1 MKYFDNITTAEELKK
16 QFRAYCVSMHPD
28 KGGDPEEFKTMLAE
42 YEEAAK
48 NCGAWTKETR
58 EEVQGVRRGLR
69 VVFFGPGMMETY
81 YIITEVQGDN
91 IKMVRIFSHDFRS
104 LEDIDSYLGGEWDDE
119 KSRRELNKYDHIRPL
134 SKKFGIGY
142 YWDDEEQKTYTE
154 QEISEAERIADNFDR
169 WAANW
174 KANKE
179 EEERRAQE
187 ESDREEAAIIA
198 QWSSIL
204 EQLPEEYKRPEG
216 LSWYDMTNEQREAE
230 KVAERKSSAA
240 RLAAFK
246 RNLKAVFNH
255 YWPGVKC
262 SFKISRSIYSS
273 ATISWT
279 DGPTVAEVEA
289 CEVFN
294 YFLAYYYKSDPYA
307 DYGDVHRR
315 TDLHNFRHMF
325 GAFDCEGI
333 DYDRKLSD
341 KTAENVRKV
350 IADNFPEAE
359 KARKEAG
366 EKYNSCYCTF
376 DLSTDDLSKLC
387 ALLGFVRPAAPDWE
401 TATDEE
407 ARAYY
412 AACKPCDDF
421 VQRVRN
427 RKTLSQNDTMR
438 LYYSTLWAYFVEFY
452 RIKAEPQKEK
462 TARKAKAEPET
473 TEQQPNDTASDEA
486 PAEGLQLVEIAEG
499 VAVVGDSRTTYR
511 NRKAIKAHGA
521 TWNNEAKQ
529 WQATDPEAVAHLRQ
543 WFGASAT
550 QTTGEADTINEND
563 REKALFVIFAA
574 CEIGRLEWHASGYY
588 TYPDATAEDWGT
600 LEAVAPEVVTAW
612 REAGN
617 PINRNEC
624 ARLYGEELTKEAE
637 DAHTVAR
644 NRAKCCEEWR
654 DELREIWAIYKD
666 LTAIEST
673 TTDTDAHAEEQEQEQ
688 RTHTTNR
695 EQPEPQDQPEQQ
707 NAEDVERVT
716 RFAALLT
723 DVFTM
728 FEELATAA
736 QTEAQRAKEAANK
749 QAEADQLRADIARM
763 SAQVA
768 AMSEQLRTMS
778 ERLATLEAEA
788 NADSHTDSTADT
800 GTASDNEP
808 QQAEERHDN
817 SKNKPETLNMLKA
830 AARHAEQLTE
840 INEHTEALL
849 ARLYVLA
856 AVGMRV
862 RSLIERVKAI
872 EAAHGRGYLT
882 IAEASERYEISQE
895 AERKAALYLTPEEFR
910 ALYRHDPQTD
920 SRAA

>member
-1 MKYFDNITTAEELKK
+1 MKYFNNITTPEELKK
-16 QFRAYCVSMHPD
+16 QFHIYCLTMHPD
-28 KGGDPEEFKTMLAE
+28 KGGDPEEFKAMLAE

-81 YIITEVQGDN
+81 YIITDVQGDN

-262 SFKISRSIYSS
+262 SFKISRSIYGN

-315 TDLHNFRHMF
+315 TDLHNFRQMF
-325 GAFDCEGI
+325 GAFDCEDI
-333 DYDRKLSD
+333 DYNRKLSD

-376 DLSTDDLSKLC
+376 DLSMANNELSKLC
-387 ALLGFVRPAAPDWE
+387 ALLGFVRPSDIDWE

-407 ARAYY
+407 KKAYFS
-412 AACKPCDDF
+412 ACKPYDDF
-421 VQRVRN
+421 AQRVRN
-427 RKTLSQNDTMR
+427 CNVLLTNETIR
-438 LYYSTLWAYFVEFY
+438 LYYSTMWAYFVEFY
-452 RIKAEPQKEK
+452 HIEAEPQKEK
-462 TARKAKAEPET
+462 TARKAKAEPKA
-473 TEQQPNDTASDEA
+473 TEQPTNGTDNDEA
-486 PAEGLQLVEIAEG
+486 PADGLQLVEIPGG
-499 VAVVGDSRTTYR
+499 VAVVGGYYDTLR
-511 NRKAIKAHGA
+511 NRKHIKEHGA
-521 TWNNEAKQ
+521 RWNKEAKQ
-529 WQATDPEAVAHLRQ
+529 WQAHDTEAVARLRE
-543 WFGASAT
+543 WFGMT
-550 QTTGEADTINEND
+550 EQ
-563 REKALFVIFAA
+563 
-574 CEIGRLEWHASGYY
+574 
-588 TYPDATAEDWGT
+588 P
-600 LEAVAPEVVTAW
+600 
-612 REAGN
+612 
-617 PINRNEC
+617 
-624 ARLYGEELTKEAE
+624 
-637 DAHTVAR
+637 
-644 NRAKCCEEWR
+644 
-654 DELREIWAIYKD
+654 
-666 LTAIEST
+666 
-673 TTDTDAHAEEQEQEQ
+673 AEEQEQEQ
-688 RTHTTNR
+688 HTHNADSVQSDPK
-695 EQPEPQDQPEQQ
+695 EQPEQPT
-707 NAEDVERVT
+707 AEEVERVT
-716 RFAALLT
+716 RFATLLT
-723 DVFTM
+723 DVFAM

-736 QTEAQRAKEAANK
+736 QAEAQRAKEAANK
-749 QAEADQLRADIARM
+749 QAEAEQLRADIAQM

-768 AMSEQLRTMS
+768 KMAETLRTMS

-788 NADSHTDSTADT
+788 NADSHTDNHTDT
-800 GTASDNEP
+800 GTASDDEP
-808 QQAEERHDN
+808 QRAEERPDG
-817 SKNKPETLNMLKA
+817 SKNKPDTLNMLRA
-830 AARHAEQLTE
+830 AAEDAERLTAA
-840 INEHTEALL
+840 NEHTAALL

-856 AVGMRV
+856 AVGIRV
-862 RSLIERVKAI
+862 RPLIERAKAI
-872 EAAHGRGYLT
+872 EAAHGRGYIT
-882 IAEASERYEISQE
+882 TAEAAERYEISQE

-920 SRAA
+920 NRAA

>member
-1 MKYFDNITTAEELKK
+1 MKYFNTITTPEELKK
-16 QFRAYCVSMHPD
+16 QFHSYCLTMHPD
-28 KGGDPEEFKTMLAE
+28 KGGDPEEFKAMLAE

-69 VVFFGPGMMETY
+69 VIFFGAGMNETHF
-81 YIITEVQGDN
+81 IVTDVQGDN

-104 LEDIDSYLGGEWDDE
+104 LEDIDGYLGGEWDDDR
-119 KSRRELNKYDHIRPL
+119 SLRELNKYDHIRPL

-187 ESDREEAAIIA
+187 EADREEAAIIA

-204 EQLPEEYKRPEG
+204 EQLPEEHKRPEG
-216 LSWYDMTNEQREAE
+216 LSWYDMTNEQRKAE
-230 KVAERKSSAA
+230 DVAERKSNAA

-307 DYGDVHRR
+307 DYGDVQRR
-315 TDLHNFRHMF
+315 TGLSKFRQMF
-325 GAFDCEGI
+325 GSFDCDSI
-333 DYDRKLSD
+333 DYNRKLSEQTAD
-341 KTAENVRKV
+341 KVRKI

-376 DLSTDDLSKLC
+376 DFSSDDLSKLC
-387 ALLGFVRPAAPDWE
+387 ALLGFVRPAAPNWE

-407 ARAYY
+407 KNAYY
-412 AACKPCDDF
+412 KACKPCDDF
-421 VQRVRN
+421 AQRVRN
-427 RKTLSQNDTMR
+427 SNILFADGTIR
-438 LYYSTLWAYFVEFY
+438 LYYSTLCKWFVELY
-452 RIKAEPQKEK
+452 NIESDPQKENE
-462 TARKAKAEPET
+462 ARKAKAEPKA
-473 TEQQPNDTASDEA
+473 TEQQANDTANDEA
-486 PAEGLQLVEIAEG
+486 PAEGLELVETAEG

-521 TWNNEAKQ
+521 IWNNDAKQ
-529 WQATDPEAVAHLRQ
+529 WQATDPEAVERLRQ
-543 WFGASAT
+543 WFGM
-550 QTTGEADTINEND
+550 
-563 REKALFVIFAA
+563 
-574 CEIGRLEWHASGYY
+574 
-588 TYPDATAEDWGT
+588 
-600 LEAVAPEVVTAW
+600 
-612 REAGN
+612 
-617 PINRNEC
+617 
-624 ARLYGEELTKEAE
+624 
-637 DAHTVAR
+637 
-644 NRAKCCEEWR
+644 
-654 DELREIWAIYKD
+654 
-666 LTAIEST
+666 
-673 TTDTDAHAEEQEQEQ
+673 TDPTAEEQEQEQ
-688 RTHTTNR
+688 HTHNADS
-695 EQPEPQDQPEQQ
+695 EQPEPQEQPEQK
-707 NAEDVERVT
+707 NAEEVERVT
-716 RFAALLT
+716 RFATLLT

-728 FEELATAA
+728 FEEIATAA
-736 QTEAQRAKEAANK
+736 AKEAQRAKEAATK
-749 QAEADQLRADIARM
+749 QAEAKQLRADIAKM

-768 AMSEQLRTMS
+768 KMSEALRTMS
-778 ERLATLEAEA
+778 ERLATIEAEA
-788 NADSHTDSTADT
+788 NTDSHTDSTADT
-800 GTASDNEP
+800 GTASGNEP
-808 QQAEERHDN
+808 QRAEERPDS
-817 SKNKPETLNMLKA
+817 SKNKPDTLNMLKA

-856 AVGMRV
+856 AMGLRV
-862 RSLIERVKAI
+862 RPLIKRVKAI

-882 IAEASERYEISQE
+882 TAEASERYEISQE
-895 AERKAALYLTPEEFR
+895 TERRAALYLTPEEFR

>member
-1 MKYFDNITTAEELKK
+1 MKYFNNITTAEELKK
-16 QFRAYCVSMHPD
+16 QFRVYCVTMHPD
-28 KGGDPEEFKTMLAE
+28 KGGDPEEFKAMLAE

-48 NCGAWTKETR
+48 NCGVWTKETR

-69 VVFFGPGMMETY
+69 VIFFGPGMMETR
-81 YIITEVQGDN
+81 YIITDVQGDN
-91 IKMVRIFSHDFRS
+91 IQMVRIFSHDFKG

-119 KSRRELNKYDHIRPL
+119 KSRRELNKYNRVRPL
-134 SKKFGIGY
+134 SQKFGIGF
-142 YWDDEEQKTYTE
+142 YWDDVEQKTYTE

-187 ESDREEAAIIA
+187 EADREEAAIIA
-198 QWSSIL
+198 QWSDIL
-204 EQLPEEYKRPEG
+204 EQLPEEYKRPDG

-240 RLAAFK
+240 RMAAFK

-255 YWPGVKC
+255 FWPGVKC

-307 DYGDVHRR
+307 DYGDVQRR
-315 TDLHNFRHMF
+315 TGLSKFRQMF
-325 GAFDCEGI
+325 GAFDCEDI
-333 DYDRKLSD
+333 DYTRKLSD
-341 KTAENVRKV
+341 KTADKVRQI

-452 RIKAEPQKEK
+452 RIEAEPQKEK
-462 TARKAKAEPET
+462 TARKAKAEQKAT
-473 TEQQPNDTASDEA
+473 AQQTNDTANDEA
-486 PAEGLQLVEIAEG
+486 PAEGLQLVEIPGG
-499 VAVVGDSRTTYR
+499 VAVVGGYYDTLR
-511 NRKAIKAHGA
+511 NRKQIKAHGA
-521 TWNNEAKQ
+521 RWNKEAKQ
-529 WQATDPEAVAHLRQ
+529 WQATDAEAVARLRE
-543 WFGASAT
+543 WFGMT
-550 QTTGEADTINEND
+550 EPT
-563 REKALFVIFAA
+563 
-574 CEIGRLEWHASGYY
+574 
-588 TYPDATAEDWGT
+588 
-600 LEAVAPEVVTAW
+600 
-612 REAGN
+612 
-617 PINRNEC
+617 
-624 ARLYGEELTKEAE
+624 
-637 DAHTVAR
+637 
-644 NRAKCCEEWR
+644 
-654 DELREIWAIYKD
+654 
-666 LTAIEST
+666 
-673 TTDTDAHAEEQEQEQ
+673 AEEQEQKQ
-688 RTHTTNR
+688 HAHNTDS
-695 EQPEPQDQPEQQ
+695 EQPEPMEQPEQP
-707 NAEDVERVT
+707 NAEEVERVT
-716 RFAALLT
+716 RFTALIS
-723 DVFTM
+723 DVIAM
-728 FEELATAA
+728 FEEIATAA
-736 QTEAQRAKEAANK
+736 KKAAQRAKETATR
-749 QAEADQLRADIARM
+749 QAEAEQLRADIAKM

-768 AMSEQLRTMS
+768 KMAETLRTMS
-778 ERLATLEAEA
+778 ERLTAIEAEV
-788 NADSHTDSTADT
+788 NADSTTAEQSTADN
-800 GTASDNEP
+800 DP
-808 QQAEERHDN
+808 QPEEQAQERPERGEG
-817 SKNKPETLNMLKA
+817 KPDALGMLRA
-830 AARHAEQLTE
+830 AAEDVARLTAA
-840 INEHTEALL
+840 NEHTAALL

-856 AVGMRV
+856 AVGLRV
-862 RSLIERVKAI
+862 RPLIQRAKAI
-872 EAAHGRGYLT
+872 EAAQQRGHLT
-882 IAEASERYEISQE
+882 PGEVYDRQRISQE
-895 AERKAALYLTPEEFR
+895 TERRAALFLTPEEFR
-910 ALYRHDPQTD
+910 TLYGHDPQTD
-920 SRAA
+920 SKAA

>member
-1 MKYFDNITTAEELKK
+1 
-16 QFRAYCVSMHPD
+16 
-28 KGGDPEEFKTMLAE
+28 
-42 YEEAAK
+42 
-48 NCGAWTKETR
+48 
-58 EEVQGVRRGLR
+58 
-69 VVFFGPGMMETY
+69 
-81 YIITEVQGDN
+81 
-91 IKMVRIFSHDFRS
+91 
-104 LEDIDSYLGGEWDDE
+104 
-119 KSRRELNKYDHIRPL
+119 
-134 SKKFGIGY
+134 
-142 YWDDEEQKTYTE
+142 
-154 QEISEAERIADNFDR
+154 
-169 WAANW
+169 
-174 KANKE
+174 
-179 EEERRAQE
+179 
-187 ESDREEAAIIA
+187 
-198 QWSSIL
+198 
-204 EQLPEEYKRPEG
+204 
-216 LSWYDMTNEQREAE
+216 MTNEQREAE
-230 KVAERKSSAA
+230 RTAERKSNAA

-255 YWPGVKC
+255 FWPGVKC
-262 SFKISRSIYSS
+262 SFKISRSIYSN

-279 DGPTVAEVEA
+279 DGPTVAEVKA

-294 YFLAYYYKSDPYA
+294 YFLAYYFKSDPYA

-315 TDLHNFRHMF
+315 VGLSKFRKMF
-325 GAFDCEGI
+325 GEFDCDSI
-333 DYDRKLSD
+333 DYSRKLSD
-341 KTAENVRKV
+341 KTADKVRQI
-350 IADNFPEAE
+350 IADHFPEAE
-359 KARKEAG
+359 KARQEAG

-462 TARKAKAEPET
+462 TARKAKAEPEA
-473 TEQQPNDTASDEA
+473 TEQQSNDTASDEA
-486 PAEGLQLVEIAEG
+486 PAEGLQLVETAEG

-529 WQATDPEAVAHLRQ
+529 WQATDPEAVARLRQ
-543 WFGASAT
+543 WFGMT
-550 QTTGEADTINEND
+550 EPT
-563 REKALFVIFAA
+563 
-574 CEIGRLEWHASGYY
+574 
-588 TYPDATAEDWGT
+588 
-600 LEAVAPEVVTAW
+600 
-612 REAGN
+612 
-617 PINRNEC
+617 
-624 ARLYGEELTKEAE
+624 
-637 DAHTVAR
+637 
-644 NRAKCCEEWR
+644 
-654 DELREIWAIYKD
+654 
-666 LTAIEST
+666 
-673 TTDTDAHAEEQEQEQ
+673 AEEQEQEQ
-688 RTHTTNR
+688 HAHTADS
-695 EQPEPQDQPEQQ
+695 EQPEPQEQPEQR
-707 NAEDVERVT
+707 NAEEVERVT

-736 QTEAQRAKEAANK
+736 ATEAQRAKEAATK
-749 QAEADQLRADIARM
+749 QAEAEQLRADIAQM

-768 AMSEQLRTMS
+768 KMAETLRIMS

-788 NADSHTDSTADT
+788 NTDSHTDSTADN

-808 QQAEERHDN
+808 QRAEERPDN
-817 SKNKPETLNMLKA
+817 SKNKPETLNMLKS

-882 IAEASERYEISQE
+882 IEEASERYEIGQE

>member
-1 MKYFDNITTAEELKK
+1 MKYFNNITTPEELKK
-16 QFRAYCVSMHPD
+16 QFHSYCLTMHPD
-28 KGGDPEEFKTMLAE
+28 KGGDPEEFKAMLAE

-69 VVFFGPGMMETY
+69 VIFFGPGMNETRF
-81 YIITEVQGDN
+81 IITDVQGDN

-104 LEDIDSYLGGEWDDE
+104 LEDIESYLGGEWSND

-187 ESDREEAAIIA
+187 DSDREEAAIIA
-198 QWSSIL
+198 QWSVIL

-216 LSWYDMTNEQREAE
+216 LSWYDMTNEQRKAE
-230 KVAERKSSAA
+230 DVAERKSNAA

-262 SFKISRSIYSS
+262 SFKISRSVYGS

-279 DGPTVAEVEA
+279 DGPTVAEVKA

-307 DYGDVHRR
+307 DYGDVQRR
-315 TDLHNFRHMF
+315 TGLSKFRQMF
-325 GAFDCEGI
+325 GSFDCDDI
-333 DYDRKLSD
+333 DYNRNLSEDTAD
-341 KTAENVRKV
+341 KVRQIIAE
-350 IADNFPEAE
+350 NFPEAE
-359 KARKEAG
+359 KARQEAG

-376 DLSTDDLSKLC
+376 DISNDDISTLC
-387 ALLGFVRPAAPDWE
+387 SLLGFVRPAAIDWVK
-401 TATDEE
+401 ATDEE
-407 ARAYY
+407 KQAYY
-412 AACKPCDDF
+412 KACKPYDDF
-421 VQRVRN
+421 AQRVRN
-427 RKTLSQNDTMR
+427 SNTLLTNGTIL
-438 LYYSTLWAYFVEFY
+438 LYYITLWNYFLEYY
-452 RIKAEPQKEK
+452 RIEAEPKKEN
-462 TARKAKAEPET
+462 TARKAKAEKKA
-473 TEQQPNDTASDEA
+473 TEQQPNDTANDEA

-529 WQATDPEAVAHLRQ
+529 WQATEAEAVARMRQ
-543 WFGASAT
+543 WFGMT
-550 QTTGEADTINEND
+550 EPT
-563 REKALFVIFAA
+563 
-574 CEIGRLEWHASGYY
+574 
-588 TYPDATAEDWGT
+588 
-600 LEAVAPEVVTAW
+600 
-612 REAGN
+612 
-617 PINRNEC
+617 
-624 ARLYGEELTKEAE
+624 
-637 DAHTVAR
+637 
-644 NRAKCCEEWR
+644 
-654 DELREIWAIYKD
+654 
-666 LTAIEST
+666 
-673 TTDTDAHAEEQEQEQ
+673 AEEQEHEQ
-688 RTHTTNR
+688 HTHNTDS
-695 EQPEPQDQPEQQ
+695 EQPEPQEQPEQQ
-707 NAEDVERVT
+707 NAEEVERVT
-716 RFAALLT
+716 RFAALLA

-749 QAEADQLRADIARM
+749 QAEAEQLRADIAK
-763 SAQVA
+763 
-768 AMSEQLRTMS
+768 MSEQVAKMAETLRTMS
-778 ERLATLEAEA
+778 ERLETLEAEA
-788 NADSHTDSTADT
+788 NTDSHTDSTADT
-800 GTASDNEP
+800 GTASDDEP
-808 QQAEERHDN
+808 QRADERPDW
-817 SKNKPETLNMLKA
+817 SKNKPDTLNMLKA

-856 AVGMRV
+856 AVCLRV

-872 EAAHGRGYLT
+872 DAAHGRGYLT
-882 IAEASERYEISQE
+882 PEEVADRYQISQE
-895 AERKAALYLTPEEFR
+895 TERKAALHLTPEEFR
-910 ALYRHDPQTD
+910 ALYRHDLQAD
-920 SRAA
+920 SKAA

>member
-1 MKYFDNITTAEELKK
+1 MKYFNNITTPEELKK

-28 KGGDPEEFKTMLAE
+28 KGGDPEEFKAMLAE

-69 VVFFGPGMMETY
+69 VIFFGPGMMETY
-81 YIITEVQGDN
+81 YIITDVQGDN

-104 LEDIDSYLGGEWDDE
+104 LEDINDYLGGDWDDE

-262 SFKISRSIYSS
+262 SFKISRSIYGN

-294 YFLAYYYKSDPYA
+294 YFLAYYYESDPYA

-315 TDLHNFRHMF
+315 TDLHNFRQMF
-325 GAFDCEGI
+325 GAFDCEDI

-376 DLSTDDLSKLC
+376 DLSTDDLSRLC

-438 LYYSTLWAYFVEFY
+438 LYYSTLWDYFVEFY

-462 TARKAKAEPET
+462 TARKAKAEPEA
-473 TEQQPNDTASDEA
+473 TEQQANDTANDEA

-511 NRKAIKAHGA
+511 NRKQIKAHGA
-521 TWNNEAKQ
+521 IWNNEAKQ
-529 WQATDPEAVAHLRQ
+529 WQATDPEAVARLRQ
-543 WFGASAT
+543 WFGMT
-550 QTTGEADTINEND
+550 EPT
-563 REKALFVIFAA
+563 
-574 CEIGRLEWHASGYY
+574 
-588 TYPDATAEDWGT
+588 
-600 LEAVAPEVVTAW
+600 
-612 REAGN
+612 
-617 PINRNEC
+617 
-624 ARLYGEELTKEAE
+624 
-637 DAHTVAR
+637 
-644 NRAKCCEEWR
+644 
-654 DELREIWAIYKD
+654 
-666 LTAIEST
+666 
-673 TTDTDAHAEEQEQEQ
+673 AEEQEQEQ
-688 RTHTTNR
+688 HTHNT
-695 EQPEPQDQPEQQ
+695 ESEKPEPQEQPEQQ
-707 NAEDVERVT
+707 NAEEVERVT
-716 RFAALLT
+716 RFATLLT

-728 FEELATAA
+728 FEAIATAA
-736 QTEAQRAKEAANK
+736 QTEAQRAKEAADK
-749 QAEADQLRADIARM
+749 QAEAEQLRADIA
-763 SAQVA
+763 Q
-768 AMSEQLRTMS
+768 MSEQVAKMAETLRTMS

-788 NADSHTDSTADT
+788 NNESHTDSTADA

-808 QQAEERHDN
+808 QRAEERPDG
-817 SKNKPETLNMLKA
+817 SKNKPEKLNMLKA

-856 AVGMRV
+856 AVGLRV

-882 IAEASERYEISQE
+882 TKEAAERYEISQE

-910 ALYRHDPQTD
+910 ALYRHDPQTN